1 MRILV
6 TGGAGFIGSH
16 IVDDLV
22 AAGHDVA
29 VVDNLANGRRA
40 NVHPAA
46 RLHLL
51 DIRDAGLD
59 AIVTRERP
67 EVIVHLAAQVDVRKS
82 TAEPIHDA
90 EVNLLGSLNLVQSA
104 RRHGVRKIVYASTA
118 AVYGE
123 PDYLPVDEDHPIRPL
138 CEYGASKHTVEHY
151 LHMNAVNHDLDYTV
165 LRYPNVY
172 GPRQDPHGEAGVVAI
187 FTGKMLRGET
197 CVINGDGNQAR
208 DFLFVGDIAR
218 ANRMVLGA
226 AGSRAIV
233 NLGTGVATTINQ
245 LFEHLA
251 LATGYARP
259 AVYGPAKLGE
269 TYRIY
274 HAVQRAADTLGWRPE
289 VTLDAG
295 LAATVA
301 YFAEHGAAARA

>member
-16 IVDDLV
+16 VVDALV
-22 AAGHDVA
+22 EAGHDVA
-29 VVDNLANGRRA
+29 VVDNLASGRRA

-46 RLHLL
+46 RLHML
-51 DIRDAGLD
+51 DIRDTGLD

-67 EVIVHLAAQVDVRKS
+67 EVIVHHAAQVDVRKS

-90 EVNLLGSLNLVQSA
+90 EINLLGTLHLLQCA
-104 RRHGVRKIVYASTA
+104 LRHGVRKVVYASTA

-123 PDYLPVDEDHPIRPL
+123 PEYLPVDEEHPIRPL
-138 CEYGASKHTVEHY
+138 CEYGVSKHTVEHY
-151 LHMNAVNHDLDYTV
+151 LHMYAVNYGLDYTA

-187 FTGKMLRGET
+187 FAGKMLRGET
-197 CVINGDGNQAR
+197 CVINGDGNQGR
-208 DFLFVGDIAR
+208 DFLYVADVAR
-218 ANRMVLGA
+218 ANAMVVGE
-226 AGSRAIV
+226 AGPRAVV
-233 NLGTGVATTINQ
+233 NLGTGVATTINH

-251 LATGYARP
+251 AATGYARP
-259 AVYGPAKLGE
+259 AVYGPAKVGE

-289 VTLDAG
+289 VTLDDG
-295 LAATVA
+295 LANTVR
-301 YFAEHGAAARA
+301 YFAEHGAAARP